1 MQDKTHIDRYKKHGA
16 KQLYSNKK
24 TQKLSLLFKALLI
37 CSLTIA
43 NISAIS
49 ALPSGFSFVKAA
61 EPPTTPAPAT
71 APAATQETKPPS
83 TESFSVGKYL
93 KEKDQGQAY
102 LKSDNPVASFI
113 VQIINFLVL
122 TIGSFSFLAVIFG
135 GITLLT
141 SHGNETQVTKGKEI
155 LKYAITGLVVTLSA
169 YFITAFVQ
177 SLFYELPG

>member
-1 MQDKTHIDRYKKHGA
+1 M
-16 KQLYSNKK
+16 KK
-24 TQKLSLLFKALLI
+24 TPKLASLFKLLLI
-37 CSLTIA
+37 CFLTIA
-43 NISAIS
+43 NISIIS
-49 ALPSGFSFVKAA
+49 ALPSGFLFVR
-61 EPPTTPAPAT
+61 
-71 APAATQETKPPS
+71 AATWGTPPASIQETKPPS
-83 TESFSVGKYL
+83 MESFSVGKYL

-177 SLFYELPG
+177 SLFYELPS